1 MKGGPCVSNSQGAS
15 LDKRDAVL
23 EIGTEELP
31 ARLFPDLIN
40 IMAESAE
47 HLLKEERVE
56 YSSVGAYATP
66 RRLVLRIK
74 EVAPFGRPLVREVR
88 GPTYGVA
95 FDDAGEPTRAAIGF
109 AHAQGVDVSDLIIKE
124 EVKGKFV
131 YAISRVP
138 GPEASSA
145 LKDVFTR
152 FVRGLSFE
160 RAMRWGDGGFRF
172 VRPIRWLLALL
183 GEDIIDIEINDIK
196 GNRFT
201 SGHRFLTSGMI
212 EVHRAED
219 YFDILEEAYCIVNQD
234 KRRAIVE
241 KGIWELAEGAGG
253 QVAEDERLLTELTYL
268 AEHPAPLAGRFDSDL
283 LSLPKEVIVTSMKAH
298 QRFFPIQ
305 DREGAL
311 LPVFAAVR
319 DGLDT
324 RIDAVRKGYERVL
337 SARLKDA
344 KFFYEEDTKSRLD
357 TYVPGLEGIVFHEG
371 LGTVLEKTRRIV
383 ALSEAIADRLEY
395 HDDTKAKVKRAARLC
410 KADLITNMVREFPEL
425 QGVMGREYALLSGEN
440 EDTSR
445 AIFEHYLPRFRGDIL
460 PESPAGVI
468 LALADRIDTVA
479 GFFGIGIIPS
489 GSEDPYALRRSIS
502 GIVSILHEREVHLWI
517 SWLARKAVSLLETG
531 AMLKRSSK
539 ETVDDILDGLGQRVR
554 SSLIDRGIRYDLVD
568 AAMAIGFDDVPDTY
582 KRAEALQEASVTKEF
597 ALACTGYTRASRLAG
612 DIYHGAVDP
621 SLLSEPAERTLF
633 DALCMAEESIRIM
646 LGEKDYSGILKALS
660 ELAEP
665 IDVFF
670 EDVLVM
676 AEDESVRRN
685 RLALL
690 ARIPSLVRAVA
701 DLGKVV
707 EKAV

>member
-1 MKGGPCVSNSQGAS
+1 VSISQGTS

-31 ARLFPDLIN
+31 ARLFPELIDT
-40 IMAESAE
+40 MADSAD

-56 YSSVGAYATP
+56 YSSVRAYATP
-66 RRLVLRIK
+66 RRLVLYVK

-88 GPTYGVA
+88 GPTYSVA
-95 FDDAGEPTRAAIGF
+95 FDEAGEPTRAAIGF
-109 AHAQGVDVSDLIIKE
+109 AHAQGVDVSELIIKE
-124 EVKGKFV
+124 EAKGKFV
-131 YAISRVP
+131 YAISKAP

-183 GEDIIDIEINDIK
+183 GGDIINIEINGIK
-196 GNRFT
+196 GDRST

-212 EVHRAED
+212 EVSRAED

-234 KRRAIVE
+234 TRRAIVE
-241 KGIWELAEGAGG
+241 KGIQELAAGVEG
-253 QVAEDERLLTELTYL
+253 QVTEDERLLTELTYM
-268 AEHPAPLAGRFDSDL
+268 AEHPAPLAGRFDPEL
-283 LSLPKEVIVTSMKAH
+283 LSLPKEVIVTSMKVH

-305 DREGAL
+305 DRKGAL

-319 DGLDT
+319 DGLET

-344 KFFYEEDTKSRLD
+344 KFFYEEDTKSQLE
-357 TYVPGLEGIVFHEG
+357 TYVPALEGIVFHEG
-371 LGTVLEKTRRIV
+371 LGTVFDKTWRIV
-383 ALSEAIADRLEY
+383 ALSEAIANRLEY
-395 HDDTKAKVKRAARLC
+395 HEDAKAKARRAAQLC
-410 KADLITNMVREFPEL
+410 KADLITNMVREFPAL

-440 EDTSR
+440 ENAAQ

-460 PESPAGVI
+460 PESAAGIV

-502 GIVSILHEREVHLWI
+502 GIVSILHEREVHLSL
-517 SWLARKAVSLLETG
+517 SWLATKAVSLLETHG
-531 AMLKRSSK
+531 ALERSSK

-568 AAMAIGFDDVPDTY
+568 AVMSVGFDDVPDTY
-582 KRAEALQEASVTKEF
+582 KRAEALQEASLTKEF

-612 DIYHGAVDP
+612 NIDHGVVDP

-633 DALCMAEESIRIM
+633 NALYVTEESIRTM
-646 LGEKDYSGILKALS
+646 LREKDYSGILRALS
-660 ELAEP
+660 QLAEP

-670 EDVLVM
+670 TDVLVM

-690 ARIPSLVRAVA
+690 AHTASLAREVA